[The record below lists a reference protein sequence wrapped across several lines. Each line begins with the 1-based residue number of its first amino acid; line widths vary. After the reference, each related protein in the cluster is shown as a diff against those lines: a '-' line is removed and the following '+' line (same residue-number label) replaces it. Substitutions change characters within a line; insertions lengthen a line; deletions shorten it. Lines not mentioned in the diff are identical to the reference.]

1 MLSVR
6 IEAYFISVNQSY
18 FILDQIFITVKS
30 VIHLIKFDKKQLNSG
45 VVLKRALKETL
56 LLVKVSIGFIFVG
69 KSRLY

>member
-1 MLSVR
+1 MLSIR

-30 VIHLIKFDKKQLNSG
+30 VIHLIKFDKKQLNIS

-56 LLVKVSIGFIFVG
+56 LLVKLSIDFIFIG
-69 KSRLY
+69 KS

>member
-30 VIHLIKFDKKQLNSG
+30 VIHLIKKQLNRS

-56 LLVKVSIGFIFVG
+56 LLVKLSIDFIFIG
-69 KSRLY
+69 TS

>member
-30 VIHLIKFDKKQLNSG
+30 VIHLIKFDKKQLNIS

-56 LLVKVSIGFIFVG
+56 LLVKLSIDFIFIG
-69 KSRLY
+69 KS